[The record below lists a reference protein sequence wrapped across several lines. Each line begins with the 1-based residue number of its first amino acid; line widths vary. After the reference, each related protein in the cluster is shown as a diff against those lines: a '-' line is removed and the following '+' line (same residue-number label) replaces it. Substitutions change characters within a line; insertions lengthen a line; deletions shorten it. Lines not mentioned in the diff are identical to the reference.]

1 LYRKFTAQTIFDGFK
16 ILPPNTVLITSPTG
30 TIIDIVNKAN
40 AGDDIEY
47 IPGMLCPGF
56 INAHC
61 HTELSHLKGKI
72 PTGTGLVSFVQQ
84 VIRNRFLYSIQE
96 KITAAQAAITE
107 MVQDGIV
114 AVGDICNTSD
124 TATIKNDNTLLWH
137 NFIEISGFNP
147 AYAIKKIAEASL
159 IAQAFGYTNTSI
171 SPHAPYSVSDALFTQ
186 INSATANKIISIHN
200 QECAAE
206 DDLFKNKSGAFLTLY
221 KNLGIN
227 IDFFTATNAT
237 SLQSFLPF
245 ITAQQQ
251 LILVHNTYCTQQDIE
266 AANNSIALQKVKAIF
281 YCLCINA
288 NIYIEQKNPPIQ
300 LLMHN
305 NCNIVL
311 GTDSYA
317 SNHALSIANE
327 IKAIQMQTNNS
338 IPLTTILQWATSNGA
353 KALQLFNVLGSFEK
367 GKTPGIISLQVQA
380 NILQSVA
387 RIL

>member
-1 LYRKFTAQTIFDGFK
+1 MYRKFTAQTIFDGFK

-72 PTGTGLVSFVQQ
+72 PTGTGLVNFVHQ
-84 VIRNRFLYSIQE
+84 VIRNRFLYSAQE

-107 MVQDGIV
+107 MVQGGIV

-147 AYAIKKIAEASL
+147 TDAIKKIAEATL
-159 IAQAFGYTNTSI
+159 IAQALGYANTSI
-171 SPHAPYSVSDALFTQ
+171 SPHAPYSVSNALFTQ
-186 INSATANKIISIHN
+186 INNATANKIISIHN

-206 DDLFKNKSGAFLTLY
+206 DDLYKNKSGTLLNLY

-227 IDFFTATNAT
+227 IDFFTATNTT

-251 LILVHNTYCTQQDIE
+251 LILVHNTYSTQQDIE
-266 AANNSIALQKVKAIF
+266 AANNSIALQQIKAIF

-338 IPLTTILQWATSNGA
+338 IPLTIILQWATSNGA